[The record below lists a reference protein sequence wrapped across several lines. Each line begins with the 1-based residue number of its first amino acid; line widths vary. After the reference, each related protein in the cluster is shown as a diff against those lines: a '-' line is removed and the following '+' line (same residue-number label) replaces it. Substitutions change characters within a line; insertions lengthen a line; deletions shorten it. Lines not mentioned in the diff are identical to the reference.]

1 MYQNLDYR
9 AFVEMLYQLCLD
21 RKSGFI
27 FFSTP
32 DDAWG
37 KIKLHQGNIIGFGYR
52 AIWGERAIGEF
63 QKIPAMRCFFQQKT
77 RADDAAPARDASLPA
92 TTELLARLLSEE
104 HKQALA
110 RVKQD
115 LEGHQQQIDLEE
127 AITRPQRAA
136 GSKVVLIADDSRM
149 ARAILSKPLV
159 AAGYDVREAR
169 DGFEA
174 IGLAQDSPPDLVL
187 LDVNMPGIDGF
198 KVLDTLRRNRRTKH
212 LPILMLAQ
220 DNGILDRLK
229 GKMAACDEYL
239 VKPVDSAEL
248 LQLVRK
254 HINLPG

>member
-9 AFVEMLYQLCLD
+9 PFVEMLYQLCMD

-52 AIWGERAIGEF
+52 SIWGERAIGEF
-63 QKIPAMRCFFQQKT
+63 QKIETVRCFFQEKT
-77 RADDAAPARDASLPA
+77 KPDEAAPARDASLPA
-92 TTELLARLLSEE
+92 TTELLALLLSEDP
-104 HKQALA
+104 HAALA

-115 LEGHQQQIDLEE
+115 LEEQRQQIDLEE
-127 AITRPQRAA
+127 AITRPHREA
-136 GSKVVLIADDSRM
+136 GRKSVLIADDSRV

-159 AAGYDVREAR
+159 VAGYDVREAR

-174 IGLAQDSPPDLVL
+174 IGLAQDDPPDLIL

-198 KVLDTLRRNRRTKH
+198 KVLDTLRHNRRTKH
-212 LPILMLAQ
+212 LPILMLTSN
-220 DNGILDRLK
+220 DGILDRLK
-229 GKMAACDEYL
+229 GKIASCDEYL
-239 VKPVDSAEL
+239 VKPVDTTEL

-254 HINLPG
+254 HINLPA